1 MFLAWATSTR
11 PRHTTKEEALRCI
24 VSLVDWTNG
33 LETYFYCILRV
44 TVRKSSQARSVKVS
58 ELGLLGLLSLRGLVG
73 CSNPLHE
80 ESETHERMFLR
91 TDMGRCH
98 VQRESLRGCCF

>member
-1 MFLAWATSTR
+1 M
-11 PRHTTKEEALRCI
+11 K
-24 VSLVDWTNG
+24 VSVAVFIKTWTNG
-33 LETYFYCILRV
+33 LETYFYCLLRV